1 MELLR
6 YELYA
11 RTVFVCM
18 MCKQCRSK
26 PITVIHSAY
35 IEMHTLH
42 ASRTVNQ
49 RPRICAISK
58 VEEAHESKRVQE

>member
-1 MELLR
+1 MVLLR

-11 RTVFVCM
+11 RTVYVSM
-18 MCKQCRSK
+18 ICKQCRSK

-35 IEMHTLH
+35 IEMQTLH

-49 RPRICAISK
+49 RTRICAISK
-58 VEEAHESKRVQE
+58 VEEAHESERV